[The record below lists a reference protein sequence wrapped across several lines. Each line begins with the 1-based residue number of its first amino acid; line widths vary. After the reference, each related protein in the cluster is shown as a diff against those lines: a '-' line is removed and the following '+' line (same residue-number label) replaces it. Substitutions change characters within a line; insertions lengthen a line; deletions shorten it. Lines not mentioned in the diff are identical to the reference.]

1 MAAAWQILAR
11 TDQALAAVIRA
22 VGPCPLEPSHRQPYE
37 ALLSA
42 IAHQQLHGAAASAIL
57 ARLAALGGRNALPT
71 PDEMLAHP
79 EEALRGAGL
88 SRSKLLAMR
97 DVAAKAL
104 DGTVPDLATIQ
115 SLDDESI
122 IERLTAVRGV
132 GRWTAQ
138 MLLIGTLGRPDV
150 MPADDFGVRLGYQW
164 AYALD
169 AMPTPRV
176 LLDATAPFAPYRST
190 VALYL
195 WRYVD
200 LRRADGSAPS
210 AAAVRRPAPKKS
222 SSGKAKGPKARGLKA
237 KGLKAK
243 GLKATAPGSPRKK
256 PGAATR
262 ARKRAAS
269 G

>member
-1 MAAAWQILAR
+1 MAAAWQVLAR
-11 TDQALAAVIRA
+11 TDPALAAVIRA
-22 VGPCPLEPSHRQPYE
+22 VGPCPLEPSYRPPYE

-57 ARLAALGGRNALPT
+57 ARLAALGGRNALPS
-71 PDEMLAHP
+71 PHAMLAYSD
-79 EEALRGAGL
+79 EALRGVGL
-88 SRSKLLAMR
+88 SRAKLLAMR

-115 SLDDESI
+115 SLDDDSI

-164 AYALD
+164 AYGLD
-169 AMPTPRV
+169 TMPTPRAV
-176 LLDATAPFAPYRST
+176 MDATAPFAPYRST
-190 VALYL
+190 VALYF

-200 LRRADGSAPS
+200 LRRATGSAP
-210 AAAVRRPAPKKS
+210 AAVRRQAPTRKS
-222 SSGKAKGPKARGLKA
+222 SRVKTKAAKVKGSTVKGVKVTSAKGR
-237 KGLKAK
+237 
-243 GLKATAPGSPRKK
+243 PRKTL
-256 PGAATR
+256 GDATR
-262 ARKRAAS
+262 ARSRTAR